1 MISTLAM
8 NTFNLQTMDR
18 EVAPEH
24 IQTTRNRRW
33 LFIAGGIIL
42 TAALLYFFRQSLGST
57 LESARIRTAKVEKG
71 NVENTLTASGEV
83 IPAYEQ
89 IFTSPIRASIKR
101 ILLTPGTQVKPGQ
114 AIVELDKS
122 LTEIESER
130 YEDQL
135 KLKQNSIEQLR
146 MKLNKDLYDAEIN
159 DHIKSLN
166 INKLRADFEDAK
178 RLQKVGGGTA
188 EDITRAENELKIA
201 ELEKQQLENDLKYN
215 RESMGASLKE
225 TELGAQIESKNLK
238 ELQHKL
244 RMADIVADRK
254 GVLTWVNENIG
265 SSVNEGEM
273 LAKVADLGSFRVEGS
288 CSDVYA
294 DQVKAGLNVI
304 VKLNEVTLRGIITQ
318 VKPAV
323 KDGVIGFV
331 IQLDNAK
338 SESLRPN
345 MKVEV
350 YVVTSS
356 SSNTLRV
363 ANGPAFTGKKKQ
375 FVYVLKDN
383 KALRREVETGLSNF
397 DFIEIKSGLEVG
409 EQVIL
414 TDLNDYE
421 HLEEISIQ

>member
-1 MISTLAM
+1 M

-24 IQTTRNRRW
+24 IQTTRNRRR

-188 EDITRAENELKIA
+188 EDITRAENALKIA

-397 DFIEIKSGLEVG
+397 DFIEIRSGLEVG

>member
-1 MISTLAM
+1 
-8 NTFNLQTMDR
+8 MDR
-18 EVAPEH
+18 EVAPDY
-24 IQTTRNRRW
+24 IKTTRNRRW
-33 LFIAGGIIL
+33 LFIALGIIL
-42 TAALLYFFRQSLGST
+42 TVTLLYFFRKSLGST
-57 LESARIRTAKVEKG
+57 LESSRIRTGTVEKG

-101 ILLTPGTQVKPGQ
+101 ILLTPGTQVNPGQ

-122 LTEIESER
+122 LTVIESER

-159 DHIKSLN
+159 DRIKSLN

-188 EDITRAENELKIA
+188 EDITRAENALKIA
-201 ELEKQQLENDLKYN
+201 ELEKKQLENDLKYN

-288 CSDVYA
+288 CSDIYA
-294 DQVKAGLNVI
+294 DQVKAGLSVI
-304 VKLNEVTLRGIITQ
+304 IRLNEVTLRGVITQ

-356 SSNTLRV
+356 SSNTVRV

-397 DFIEIKSGLEVG
+397 DFVEIKSGLEVG
-409 EQVIL
+409 EKVIL

>member
-1 MISTLAM
+1 
-8 NTFNLQTMDR
+8 MDR
-18 EVAPEH
+18 EVAPDY
-24 IQTTRNRRW
+24 IKTTRNRRW
-33 LFIAGGIIL
+33 LLIALGIICIAML
-42 TAALLYFFRQSLGST
+42 FYFFRRSLGST
-57 LESARIRTAKVEKG
+57 LESARIRTGTVEKG

-159 DHIKSLN
+159 DRIKSLN

-188 EDITRAENELKIA
+188 EDITRAENALKIA

-244 RMADIVADRK
+244 KMADIVADRK

-294 DQVKAGLNVI
+294 DQVKAGLQVI
-304 VKLNEVTLRGIITQ
+304 IKLNEVILRGVITQ

-375 FVYVLKDN
+375 YVYVLKDN

-397 DFIEIKSGLEVG
+397 DFIEIKNGLEVG
-409 EQVIL
+409 EKVIL